1 MDVGAAKVIGAGLAV
16 LPLFGVG
23 LGLGKLFSSL
33 VKSIARNPSTKND
46 LVSTSM
52 LCFAL
57 LESIAL
63 LAFVVAMLILFTK

>member
-1 MDVGAAKVIGAGLAV
+1 MDIGGAKVIGAGLAV

-23 LGLGKLFSSL
+23 LGLGRLFSS
-33 VKSIARNPSTKND
+33 VIKSIARNPSTKND

-52 LCFAL
+52 ICFAL

-63 LAFVVAMLILFTK
+63 LAFVVAMLILFTT

>member
-1 MDVGAAKVIGAGLAV
+1 METESIKLIAAGISV

-33 VKSIARNPSTKND
+33 IESISRNPSAKND
-46 LVSTSM
+46 LVSTGM
-52 LCFAL
+52 LSFAL

-63 LAFVVAMLILFTK
+63 LAFVVAMIILFAV